1 MLIDFAAVER
11 NELKLIE
18 LGARLT
24 LDDLRAATR
33 FSIDRMLELIADL
46 SDAAVTF
53 DPVDPDAHDPYA
65 VAGEETIGWSLAHL
79 IAHVTASSEEWA
91 AYSAILARG
100 IPYPSEPRL
109 RYETP
114 WRAITTQAQCV
125 QRLQESRR
133 MRLAYLDAWPDA
145 PHLETRRQMSE
156 RFTERFGEFNAPAA
170 FLFGLWHEVNHF
182 EQMREARRQALAV
195 GQGI

>member
-1 MLIDFAAVER
+1 MLIDFAPVER
-11 NELKLIE
+11 NELKLID
-18 LGARLT
+18 LAARFT

-46 SDAAVTF
+46 SDADVTF

-79 IAHVTASSEEWA
+79 IVHVTASSEEWA

-100 IPYPSEPRL
+100 IDYPPEPRL

-114 WRAITTQAQCV
+114 WRAVTTQAQCV
-125 QRLQESRR
+125 QRLRESLR
-133 MRLAYLDAWPDA
+133 MRLAYLDVWPDA

-170 FLFGLWHEVNHF
+170 YLFGLWHEVNHY
-182 EQMREARRQALAV
+182 EQICEARRQALAAR
-195 GQGI
+195 QGI